1 MNENCFQIE
10 PLLAAY
16 ALNALEPDENRQVE
30 AHLES
35 CVLCR
40 QAVSDYQAISDELIF
55 AQPAVQPPARIRAK
69 LLAQTAS
76 KPKREGLLGRLR
88 NNPAKL
94 IPATALVVILILVV
108 FNISL
113 LYSTNQLLASQEELT
128 RQNQV
133 NQTAFALLT
142 YPESQVAIIDDGE
155 IYGTLVYDPD
165 GQVAVLNIWGLES
178 LPAGQD
184 YQVWLIEPDQTRI
197 SGGVFQSSDQSE
209 YVTFIIESP
218 NSLENFAGIG
228 VTIEPEGGSP
238 GPTGPRIFGVEL

>member
-1 MNENCFQIE
+1 
-10 PLLAAY
+10 
-16 ALNALEPDENRQVE
+16 
-30 AHLES
+30 
-35 CVLCR
+35 
-40 QAVSDYQAISDELIF
+40 VSDYQAISDELIF

-69 LLAQTAS
+69 LLAQTVS
-76 KPKREGLLGRLR
+76 KPKRGGLLGRLR

-94 IPATALVVILILVV
+94 IPVTALVVMLILVV

-165 GQVAVLNIWGLES
+165 GQVAILSVWGLES

>member
-1 MNENCFQIE
+1 MNENCLLIE

-16 ALNALEPDENRQVE
+16 ALNALEIDENRLVE

-40 QAVSDYQAISDELIF
+40 QAVSDYQAISDELMF
-55 AQPAVQPPARIRAK
+55 AQPAAQPPARIRAK
-69 LLAQTAS
+69 LIAQTAQ
-76 KPKREGLLGRLR
+76 KPKDIGVLGRLR
-88 NNPAKL
+88 NYPSIL
-94 IPATALVVILILVV
+94 IPISALVVILVLAVV
-108 FNISL
+108 NIYL
-113 LYSTNQLLASQEELT
+113 LYSTNQLLASLEELT
-128 RQNQV
+128 RQNQA

-142 YPESQVAIIDDGE
+142 YPESQVAVIDDGG

-165 GQVAVLNIWGLES
+165 GQVAVLNVWGLES

-209 YVTFIIESP
+209 YVTFMIESP
-218 NSLENFAGIG
+218 NSLESFSGIG

>member
-16 ALNALEPDENRQVE
+16 ALNALEPDENRQVQ

-35 CVLCR
+35 CDLCR

-69 LLAQTAS
+69 LLAQTAP
-76 KPKREGLLGRLR
+76 KPQRRGMLGRSR
-88 NNPAKL
+88 TKPFRL
-94 IPATALVVILILVV
+94 IPVTALVVILILVV
-108 FNISL
+108 FNIGL

-165 GQVAVLNIWGLES
+165 GQVAILSVWGLES

-218 NSLENFAGIG
+218 NPLENFAGIG